1 MTTYNAAAV
10 ANAAIA
16 HRKGISLQT
25 GRSLRDNPIAILE
38 GATGAPANFYAW
50 NPYNVATVGDGTT
63 GLFYDHAVTGNVS
76 TVETPD
82 FVDGY
87 AYRIRYEALKHD
99 SFSDQTLQTNLY
111 RETNAAYVGAVDTGF
126 LLPQTTILTGYIT
139 TDRPRVAALV
149 HGLIWQ
155 SFLSTSFAYAGVAAR
170 AMSSQKVLRARVGFS
185 GGNIEAGRLYLERQR
200 VL

>member
-63 GLFYDHAVTGNVS
+63 GLFYDHAVTGDVA

-87 AYRIRYEALKHD
+87 AYRIRYEVLAHG

-111 RETNAAYVGAVDTGF
+111 RETDASYVGAVNTGF
-126 LLPQTTILTGYIT
+126 LGPLTTLISGYIT
-139 TDRPRVAALV
+139 TDRPRVAAPV
-149 HGLIWQ
+149 HGMAWQ
-155 SFLSTSFAYAGVAAR
+155 TFLSTSFAYAGVAAM
-170 AMSSQKVLRARVGFS
+170 AMSSQKILRARVAFS